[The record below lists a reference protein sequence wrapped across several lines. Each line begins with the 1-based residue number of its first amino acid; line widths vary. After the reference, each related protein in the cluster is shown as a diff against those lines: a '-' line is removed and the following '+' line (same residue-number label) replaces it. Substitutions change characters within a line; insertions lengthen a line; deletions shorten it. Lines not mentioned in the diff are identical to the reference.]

1 MAKNKN
7 IKNRKVVRL
16 TFIRP
21 KNTDPN
27 EEKKILEKMIDITEI
42 IGVDKANEIIIDEKT
57 SEKIRNSGLPE
68 LWLHD
73 FENKEQPLQP
83 FLTYY
88 VVDFDDGSR
97 KVVVILAESRVTI
110 PAELISNHEPQ
121 MYQ

>member
-1 MAKNKN
+1 M
-7 IKNRKVVRL
+7 IKDIKKRKAIRL
-16 TFIRP
+16 TFVRP
-21 KNTDPN
+21 KNIDPN
-27 EEKKILEKMIDITEI
+27 EEKKITEKMIDITEI
-42 IGVDKANEIIIDEKT
+42 IGIKKFQEIIIDEKT

-88 VVDFDDGSR
+88 IVDFDDNSR
-97 KVVVILAESRVTI
+97 KVVIILAESRITM
-110 PAELISNHEPQ
+110 PAEVPSTYEPQ

>member
-1 MAKNKN
+1 VKD
-7 IKNRKVVRL
+7 IKKRKAIRL

-27 EEKKILEKMIDITEI
+27 EEKKITEKMIDITKI
-42 IGVDKANEIIIDEKT
+42 IGVDKVQEIVMDEKT

-73 FENKEQPLQP
+73 FENKKQPLQP

-88 VVDFDDGSR
+88 VVDFDDNSR
-97 KVVVILAESRVTI
+97 KIVLILAESRVTM
-110 PAELISNHEPQ
+110 PDEVNSNHEPQ

>member
-1 MAKNKN
+1 MAKD
-7 IKNRKVVRL
+7 IKKRKATRL

-27 EEKKILEKMIDITEI
+27 EEKKITEKMIDITQI
-42 IGVDKANEIIIDEKT
+42 IGIDKFQEIVIDEKT

-73 FENKEQPLQP
+73 FENKEQPLKP

-88 VVDFDDGSR
+88 VVDFNDGSR
-97 KVVVILAESRVTI
+97 KVVIILAESRVTMPDEVSSI
-110 PAELISNHEPQ
+110 HDPQ